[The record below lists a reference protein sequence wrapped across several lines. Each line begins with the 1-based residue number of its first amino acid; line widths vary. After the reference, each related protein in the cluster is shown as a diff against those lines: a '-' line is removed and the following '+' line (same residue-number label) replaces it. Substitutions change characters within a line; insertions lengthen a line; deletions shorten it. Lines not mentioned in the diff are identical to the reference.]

1 MILTKFNWMQSE
13 PKYECLIKKHKDVGI
28 KYCNDPNAFIECSIT
43 MNDGYP
49 NIGGYNPS
57 TKRKNLIVF
66 DDMIADIMSNK
77 EFQTII
83 KELIMSI

>member
-13 PKYECLIKKHKDVGI
+13 PKYECLIKKHKAVGI

-57 TKRKNLIVF
+57 TKRKTLIVF

>member
-1 MILTKFNWMQSE
+1 M
-13 PKYECLIKKHKDVGI
+13 

-43 MNDGYP
+43 TDDGYQ
-49 NIGGYNPS
+49 NIAGYNPS
-57 TKRKNLIVF
+57 TKRKTLIVF

>member
-1 MILTKFNWMQSE
+1 M
-13 PKYECLIKKHKDVGI
+13 YECLIKKHKDVGM

-43 MNDGYP
+43 TDDGYQ
-49 NIGGYNPS
+49 NIDGYNPS
-57 TKRKNLIVF
+57 TKRKTLIVF